1 MKRRQFLQQSSI
13 LSTGLLGIP
22 AISQAAFAS
31 LKDDWTSSMVA
42 IRNGVGYFIGRG
54 GTIGWLINEEGI
66 VTVDAQFPESA
77 ADYISLAKDKMDA
90 PFSALI
96 NTHHHY
102 DHSSGNIAF
111 KGLAK
116 KVIGHQ
122 NALVNQQ
129 SVAEIRGNMDSQ
141 WLMNTTFEDQIE
153 LTVGDQNIK
162 AYYFGPAHT
171 NGDIVVHFEDAN
183 IAHVGDLVFNR
194 RFPYIDKSAGASIE
208 NWIQVLAKIR
218 GSFDQDTRFIF
229 GHSDN
234 GFDII
239 GTSEDILAF
248 QNYLTLMLE
257 FVAKNKRQ
265 GKSLADL
272 KAEITQIP
280 GAEEWKGNGI
290 ERSLDAAYIEL
301 EE

>member
-31 LKDDWTSSMVA
+31 LKDDWASSMVA

-141 WLMNTTFEDQIE
+141 WLIDTPFEDQME
-153 LTVGDQNIK
+153 LTVGDQKIK

-171 NGDIVVHFEDAN
+171 IHDHDGEPVKVLIVDNILNGKEHGLFFQQ
-183 IAHVGDLVFNR
+183 LLSLFT
-194 RFPYIDKSAGASIE
+194 
-208 NWIQVLAKIR
+208 VL
-218 GSFDQDTRFIF
+218 SSPFF
-229 GHSDN
+229 
-234 GFDII
+234 
-239 GTSEDILAF
+239 LP
-248 QNYLTLMLE
+248 
-257 FVAKNKRQ
+257 V
-265 GKSLADL
+265 
-272 KAEITQIP
+272 
-280 GAEEWKGNGI
+280 
-290 ERSLDAAYIEL
+290 
-301 EE
+301 